1 MSLSI
6 YLTSRVNI
14 CSLTKCC
21 LLQPIPSHCTSIFF
35 TNTGNIWIKKS
46 LVPTMFRT
54 RLIASPSLTSL
65 EASVQILQM
74 PNVYYFK
81 KNKTKTE
88 DMWGAVWAVDNK
100 RAVWT
105 AAKRKKKQLLGC
117 RRPHLNKDLS
127 LSNHSKIYLFL
138 CCLQTLIILWL
149 FQIANY
155 TICEKRRSH

>member
-1 MSLSI
+1 MSLSTWQAGW
-6 YLTSRVNI
+6 TSAV
-14 CSLTKCC
+14 SLSAASYSPFQVTAH
-21 LLQPIPSHCTSIFF
+21 PFF

-81 KNKTKTE
+81 KTKQKQRTC
-88 DMWGAVWAVDNK
+88 GAQSEQWTT

-105 AAKRKKKQLLGC
+105 AAKKKKKQLLGC

-138 CCLQTLIILWL
+138 RCLQTLIILWL